1 MLFGLD
7 GVEIG
12 IIIVFLTL
20 FGGILSGFPVA
31 FAISGSAV
39 ISFIIIAMLD
49 GGGLLIHMAVDPNSA
64 EFAAAVAEGARADA
78 ISVFSH
84 PDIPRVAEP
93 LFKGGWEQALNRN
106 VSFVVNRMNERVL
119 AGQSIET
126 LLAVVMFVMMGIV
139 LERSRIADE
148 LLTTMAKVFGPLPG
162 GLAVS
167 IVIVGAFLAASTGIV
182 GATVVTMG
190 LLALPTM
197 LKNGYSPELST
208 GVIAASG
215 TLGQIIPPSI
225 VIVLLGT
232 LAGDLFSAAQEER
245 ARDAG
250 CTDALTFLGEPAVVS
265 VGTLFQAALLPGIM
279 LAFLYAAYAF
289 CFALLNPSKAPPVQM
304 DGAGNGEVITRNEA
318 LFWFLGAPVLLI
330 VGFVGLTSVNVIG
343 SQGFIVDSYT
353 DSGQTASLRTNVGE
367 QCAASM
373 LELHGQEAWDQ
384 ALSEQA
390 AIDAAGGV
398 EEARELSEE
407 ERNAL
412 ILEKI
417 DDAAPLGTG
426 LGIFALLVGLALV
439 LARGVAPSANTAPLI
454 AGAGGVLLLLA
465 VDAVLISPI
474 TTPGATTVLIAI
486 PLMIIFYGMRYA
498 SKLLFANEII
508 RVVFPP
514 LVLIVAVLGSIL
526 GGITNPTPAAALG
539 AGGAILLAT
548 YRKLQDQGRSGK
560 MVLWTTAAILVML
573 IVGTNFDMRLGRE
586 NVLAEDYIAFFVAFG
601 SFLFAM
607 FGLLWSC
614 WTLLA
619 GGVLSPVVRETAK
632 VTSMVF
638 TILIGSQLLNL
649 VLISFGGE
657 HYIQE
662 FLKSFQNEWTVFII
676 VMLVL
681 FVLGFVLDFLEIIYI
696 VIPIVGPVIYGGTF
710 DPKWVTIMIA
720 VNLQTSFLTPAARL
734 CAKRGDNRAEPAEL
748 GQSLIEVGDQIVGGL
763 DPDGQAQQ
771 VFGNACVRFNRI
783 AMLDKAFDAAQR
795 RGAVEQL

>member
-7 GVEIG
+7 GVEVG

-20 FGGILSGFPVA
+20 FAGILSGFPVA
-31 FAISGSAV
+31 FAIGGSAV
-39 ISFIIIAMLD
+39 ISFAVIAALD
-49 GGGLLIHMAVDPNSA
+49 SSGLLIHEAIDTGSEA
-64 EFAAAVAEGARADA
+64 YAALIAEGVRPDS
-78 ISVFSH
+78 ISVFRY
-84 PDIPRVAEP
+84 PELETYQTA
-93 LFKGGWEQALNRN
+93 LFPQGWETALDRN
-106 VSFVVNRMNERVL
+106 VGFLVNRMNERVL

-126 LLAVVMFVMMGIV
+126 LLAVLMFVMMGIV

-232 LAGDLFSAAQEER
+232 LAGDLYSAAQEDR
-245 ARDAG
+245 AQLAG
-250 CTDALTFLGEPAVVS
+250 CSDALTFLGEPAVVS

-289 CFALLNPSKAPPVQM
+289 TFALLNPAKAPPVEM
-304 DGAGNGEVITRNEA
+304 GGASGSEVITRNEA
-318 LFWFLGAPVLLI
+318 LFWFLGAPVGLI
-330 VGFVGLTSVNVIG
+330 VLFIGFGQINIVGNQTV
-343 SQGFIVDSYT
+343 IVDSFT
-353 DSGQTASLRTNVGE
+353 DAGQTASLRTNVSPE
-367 QCAASM
+367 CAASM
-373 LELHGQEAWDQ
+373 QELHGSEAWET
-384 ALSEQA
+384 ALAEQA
-390 AIDAAGGV
+390 AIDEAGGV
-398 EEARELSEE
+398 AQARELTPE
-407 ERNAL
+407 ERAAAVAEKVDAAAPIGTGIAL
-412 ILEKI
+412 I
-417 DDAAPLGTG
+417 
-426 LGIFALLVGLALV
+426 ALLSGLALA
-439 LARGVAPSANTAPLI
+439 LARGVAPSANPMPLI
-454 AGAGGVLLLLA
+454 AGAAGILAMLLVDILLIGP
-465 VDAVLISPI
+465 L
-474 TTPGATTVLIAI
+474 TTPGTTVLLIAL
-486 PLMIIFYGMRYA
+486 PLVATFYGLKHAANR
-498 SKLLFANEII
+498 LFANEIVK
-508 RVVFPP
+508 VVFPP
-514 LVLIVAVLGSIL
+514 LVLIIAVLGSIL

-548 YRKLQDQGRSGK
+548 FRKLQEQGKSGA
-560 MVLWTTAAILVML
+560 MVLYTTAAIMIML
-573 IVGTNFDMRLGRE
+573 LVGTNFDMRLGQETVLFE
-586 NVLAEDYIAFFVAFG
+586 NYVAYIVAFAA
-601 SFLFAM
+601 FLFSM
-607 FGLLWSC
+607 GGLIWSC
-614 WTLLA
+614 FVLFA

-657 HYIQE
+657 HYIQQ
-662 FLKSFQNEWTVFII
+662 FLRSFDNEWTVFII

-720 VNLQTSFLTPAARL
+720 VNLQTSFLTPPFGFALFYLRGVAPKEITTGQIYKGVMPFIGIQVAGLALLAAF
-734 CAKRGDNRAEPAEL
+734 PA
-748 GQSLIEVGDQIVGGL
+748 VVTIVPNL
-763 DPDGQAQQ
+763 L
-771 VFGNACVRFNRI
+771 N
-783 AMLDKAFDAAQR
+783 
-795 RGAVEQL
+795 

>member
-7 GVEIG
+7 GIEVG

-20 FGGILSGFPVA
+20 FAGILSGFPVA

-39 ISFIIIAMLD
+39 ISFAIIASLD
-49 GGGLLIHMAVDPNSA
+49 SAGMLIHAAVDTNSA
-64 EFAAAVAEGARADA
+64 EYAALIAEGVRPDA
-78 ISVFSH
+78 ISVFRY
-84 PDIPRVAEP
+84 PELPRYEDV
-93 LFKGGWEQALNRN
+93 LFPQGWEVALDRN
-106 VSFVVNRMNERVL
+106 IGFMVNRMNERVL

-126 LLAVVMFVMMGIV
+126 LLAVLMFVMMGIV

-197 LKNGYSPELST
+197 LKNGYSPQLST

-232 LAGDLFSAAQEER
+232 LAGDLYSAAQEDR
-245 ARDAG
+245 AQLAG
-250 CTDALTFLGEPAVVS
+250 CSDALTFLGEPAVVS

-279 LAFLYAAYAF
+279 LAALYAGYAF
-289 CFALLNPSKAPPVQM
+289 VFALINPSKAPPVQI
-304 DGAGNGEVITRNEA
+304 DGDAQGEVITRNES
-318 LFWFLGAPVLLI
+318 FTWFLAVPVGI
-330 VGFVGLTSVNVIG
+330 IGLAIGMGQTNLVG
-343 SQGFIVDSYT
+343 SQSVIVDSFT
-353 DSGQTASLRTNVGE
+353 DAGQTASLRTRVSE
-367 QCAASM
+367 ECQASM
-373 LELHGQEAWDQ
+373 IELHGLAAWEQ
-384 ALSEQA
+384 AVAEQA
-390 AIDAAGGV
+390 AIDEAGGV
-398 EEARELSEE
+398 AEARALSDE
-407 ERNAL
+407 ERA
-412 ILEKI
+412 
-417 DDAAPLGTG
+417 
-426 LGIFALLVGLALV
+426 ALV
-439 LARGVAPSANTAPLI
+439 LEKVDAAAPIGTGIAITAVLLGLMLAIARGVAPTADHRPLI
-454 AGAGGVLLLLA
+454 VGAVGIILLLLA
-465 VDAVLISPI
+465 DVIFISPL
-474 TTPGATTVLIAI
+474 TTPGWTTLII
-486 PLMIIFYGMRYA
+486 LTPLAVAYIGVKQAAGFLA
-498 SKLLFANEII
+498 ANEIL

-548 YRKLQDQGRSGK
+548 YRKRKDQGKSGR
-560 MVLWTTAAILVML
+560 IVML
-573 IVGTNFDMRLGRE
+573 TAGAIVLMLIIGVNFDMRLGQEVVLFE
-586 NVLAEDYIAFFVAFG
+586 NRLAYLVAF
-601 SFLFAM
+601 SCFLFAL

-614 WTLLA
+614 WVLIS
-619 GGVLSPVVRETAK
+619 GGVLGPVVRETAK

-657 HYIQE
+657 HYIQQ
-662 FLKSFQNEWTVFII
+662 FLRSFDNEWQVFLL

-720 VNLQTSFLTPAARL
+720 VNLQTSFLTPPFGFAL
-734 CAKRGDNRAEPAEL
+734 FYLRGVAPKTITT
-748 GQSLIEVGDQIVGGL
+748 GQIYRGVMPFIGIQVAGLLLLAFFPGVVTIVPNL
-763 DPDGQAQQ
+763 L
-771 VFGNACVRFNRI
+771 N
-783 AMLDKAFDAAQR
+783 
-795 RGAVEQL
+795 